1 MSDPE
6 IDRRCT
12 VCGASVRPSA
22 AFCPQCGQAIPGQS
36 QGDETLPEQDAH
48 KTIVSRESDTVAIAR
63 EVVPD
68 VSETQPL
75 TAFPVRPIET
85 VPASQETT
93 VKKAGA
99 DGAVKSR
106 VEKLRKVS
114 SVVIDQAAYDPSL
127 RFILVAAGFF
137 LLFLVLLLMSKV
149 LG

>member
-1 MSDPE
+1 
-6 IDRRCT
+6 
-12 VCGASVRPSA
+12 
-22 AFCPQCGQAIPGQS
+22 
-36 QGDETLPEQDAH
+36 
-48 KTIVSRESDTVAIAR
+48 
-63 EVVPD
+63 
-68 VSETQPL
+68 
-75 TAFPVRPIET
+75 VRPIGA
-85 VPASQETT
+85 VPPSQQTT

>member
-1 MSDPE
+1 M
-6 IDRRCT
+6 
-12 VCGASVRPSA
+12 
-22 AFCPQCGQAIPGQS
+22 
-36 QGDETLPEQDAH
+36 LPEQDAH
-48 KTIVSRESDTVAIAR
+48 KTIAFKESDTVAIAR
-63 EVVPD
+63 EAVPD
-68 VSETQPL
+68 FSETQPL
-75 TAFPVRPIET
+75 TAFPVRPVEA
-85 VPASQETT
+85 VSPLQQTT
-93 VKKAGA
+93 VKNAGA